1 MLRCAEFDLLVSCCR
16 AAFDGSHAARSDCYD
31 RVDWQRFLRLA
42 RFHRVQGLVWNSL
55 WSAKAK
61 VPQETARALSSDAEL
76 IIATN
81 LKTAVEMRELHS
93 AFDRAGVPS
102 LFVKGLTLGALA
114 YPSPMLKMGW
124 DIDVLIGDRGLEKA
138 AAELTR
144 RGFQRMIPASSASL
158 RTWHAHRKESLW
170 SRPNERL
177 HVELHTRLTENRR
190 LIRTIGINSPTR
202 QIEIVSGTSL
212 PTLTK
217 DELFA
222 YLCVHGASSL
232 WFRLKWI
239 TDFAALTHGW
249 NGDIEALYD
258 RSQELGAGRAA
269 AQALLLADRL
279 YGTLA
284 KLSSLRERLERNG
297 ANRWLMRAA
306 MKQLA
311 GKVEPVEPTA
321 TMFGTAAIHYSQFLL
336 LPGPAFKLSELVR
349 QLRAALA

>member
-1 MLRCAEFDLLVSCCR
+1 LRTAEFDLLASCCR
-16 AAFDGSHAARSDCYD
+16 LAFDRGYEAPSYDYD
-31 RVDWQRFLRLA
+31 RIDWQRFLRVA

-55 WSAKAK
+55 WSAKAPIPEQ
-61 VPQETARALSSDAEL
+61 VAQALLADTERIA
-76 IIATN
+76 ATN
-81 LKTAVEMRELHS
+81 LKAAVEMLELHS
-93 AFDRAGVPS
+93 AFERAGVAS

-114 YPSPMLKMGW
+114 YPKPILKMGW
-124 DIDVLIGDRGLEKA
+124 DIDVLIGDGGLEKA
-138 AAELTR
+138 AAELTH

-158 RTWHAHRKESLW
+158 RTWHARRKESLW

-190 LIRTIGINSPTR
+190 LIPTIGINSPTR
-202 QIEIVSGTSL
+202 QVEIVSGTSL
-212 PTLTK
+212 PTLTH

-239 TDFAALTHGW
+239 TDFAALTHRSKAE
-249 NGDIEALYD
+249 IESLYD

-269 AQALLLADRL
+269 AQALLLADTL

-284 KLSSLRERLERNG
+284 ELSSLRERLERKAASRLLVG
-297 ANRWLMRAA
+297 AA

-321 TMFGTAAIHYSQFLL
+321 RRFGTAAIHYSQFLL
-336 LPGPAFKLSELVR
+336 LPGPVFKVSELVR
-349 QLRAALA
+349 QLRTGLA